1 MVINFYGEGCF
12 KIQSGNLVVLIDP
25 FDKSVG
31 LTPPRMK
38 TDIVLKTLSPIPFPE
53 DENGEEGTQLI
64 SGAGEYNAKGVTING
79 FPVLKESTDKFL
91 KTIYLVDIEDARL
104 CFLGHLSDVPE
115 PSVLEYLEEI
125 DILFVPAGGEPF
137 MEQKPAIKLA
147 RQLEPKIIIPSFF
160 RVPSLKRKTGDLKIF
175 LEEFNG
181 PKGGC
186 EKEQDKLTIK
196 KKEIDAMKAAEVVAL
211 KI

>member
-1 MVINFYGEGCF
+1 MFF
-12 KIQSGNLVVLIDP
+12 
-25 FDKSVG
+25 
-31 LTPPRMK
+31 
-38 TDIVLKTLSPIPFPE
+38 
-53 DENGEEGTQLI
+53 
-64 SGAGEYNAKGVTING
+64 
-79 FPVLKESTDKFL
+79 VLKESTDKFL

-181 PKGGC
+181 PKGGLA
-186 EKEQDKLTIK
+186 KEQDKLTIK